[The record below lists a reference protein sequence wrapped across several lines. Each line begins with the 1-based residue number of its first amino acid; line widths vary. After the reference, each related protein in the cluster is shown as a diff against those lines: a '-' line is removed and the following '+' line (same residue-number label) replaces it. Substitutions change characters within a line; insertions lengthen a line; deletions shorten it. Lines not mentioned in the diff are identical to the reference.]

1 MITHHDHRPGEF
13 DADHC
18 RACARETGLLHHDHR
33 VQREEDALRAAQ
45 RSAWRARSLA
55 TWALCSSGAGILL
68 AAIAPGHELVRRM
81 QTMHAN
87 GQVDDK
93 PTMEPT
99 TADPVIQAADH
110 TCGNLVLVTQAA

>member
-1 MITHHDHRPGEF
+1 
-13 DADHC
+13 
-18 RACARETGLLHHDHR
+18 
-33 VQREEDALRAAQ
+33 
-45 RSAWRARSLA
+45 
-55 TWALCSSGAGILL
+55 
-68 AAIAPGHELVRRM
+68 M